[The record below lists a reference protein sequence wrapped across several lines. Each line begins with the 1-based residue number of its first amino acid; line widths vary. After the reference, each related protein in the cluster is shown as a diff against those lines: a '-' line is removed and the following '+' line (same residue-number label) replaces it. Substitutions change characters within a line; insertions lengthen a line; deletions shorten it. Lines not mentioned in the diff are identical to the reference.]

1 MSVVYLLSD
10 MVFKKNDK
18 TDYRRDMSYDDEL
31 NLNVKGHFTRHS
43 LELRELEVQSREYQ
57 RLAEKLLR
65 EGQVTAVKEVN
76 RKRAKCMKRISE
88 LREIVLKL
96 QDS

>member
-1 MSVVYLLSD
+1 MFVVYLVSD
-10 MVFKKNDK
+10 MLFKKNDK
-18 TDYRRDMSYDDEL
+18 TDYRRDMSYDDDL

-65 EGQVTAVKEVN
+65 EGQVTAVNEVN
-76 RKRAKCMKRISE
+76 RKRAKCMERIFE

>member
-1 MSVVYLLSD
+1 MFFVYLMLDMLS
-10 MVFKKNDK
+10 KKNNK
-18 TDYRRDMSYDDEL
+18 TDYRRDKSYDDEL

-65 EGQVTAVKEVN
+65 EGQVTALNEVN
-76 RKRAKCMKRISE
+76 RKRAKCMERISE
-88 LREIVLKL
+88 LKEIVLEL
-96 QDS
+96 QDK

>member
-1 MSVVYLLSD
+1 ML
-10 MVFKKNDK
+10 FKKNDK

-31 NLNVKGHFTRHS
+31 NLNVKGQFTRHS

-65 EGQVTAVKEVN
+65 EGKVTAVKEVN
-76 RKRAKCMKRISE
+76 RKRAKCMVRIFE

>member
-1 MSVVYLLSD
+1 ML
-10 MVFKKNDK
+10 FKKNESDK
-18 TDYRRDMSYDDEL
+18 YRRDMAYDEEL
-31 NLNVKGHFTRHS
+31 DLNVKGHFTRHS

-65 EGQVTAVKEVN
+65 EGEITAVNEVN
-76 RKRAKCMKRISE
+76 RKRAKCMERISE

-96 QDS
+96 QAS

>member
-1 MSVVYLLSD
+1 MPIVYLLSE
-10 MVFKKNDK
+10 MLFKKNENNSYK
-18 TDYRRDMSYDDEL
+18 RDMSYDEEL
-31 NLNVKGHFTRHS
+31 DLHVKGHFTRHS

-65 EGQVTAVKEVN
+65 EGEITAVNEVN
-76 RKRAKCMKRISE
+76 RKRAKCMERISE

-96 QDS
+96 QAS

>member
-1 MSVVYLLSD
+1 MFIVYLLSD

-18 TDYRRDMSYDDEL
+18 ADYRRDKSYDDEL
-31 NLNVKGHFTRHS
+31 NLNVKGRFTRHS
-43 LELRELEVQSREYQ
+43 LELRELEVQAREYQ
-57 RLAEKLLR
+57 RLAVKLLR
-65 EGQVTAVKEVN
+65 EGQVTAVNEVN
-76 RKRAKCMKRISE
+76 RKRANCMERIFE